1 MDLGDNASTVSI
13 LELGDLQARL
23 QSFALPPRPMTWE
36 DLQGGMGRFTT
47 GLDVP
52 AAIVD
57 GLQSS
62 DTEVQDSDDQVRQ
75 EEVLDSTEAIREDCP
90 LAMVAIPEVVATCD
104 EEILTK
110 IADGE
115 IDVKPAVL
123 KEELTVWNPL
133 DRPTPIAKKGCRSVA
148 GFCMGRKHER

>member
-1 MDLGDNASTVSI
+1 
-13 LELGDLQARL
+13 
-23 QSFALPPRPMTWE
+23 
-36 DLQGGMGRFTT
+36 MGRFTT
-47 GLDVP
+47 GLGVP

-62 DTEVQDSDDQVRQ
+62 DTEVQNSDEQVRQ

-90 LAMVAIPEVVATCD
+90 LATEAIHEVVATCD
-104 EEILTK
+104 EEAQPK
-110 IADGE
+110 SVVDGE
-115 IDVKPAVL
+115 IDAKPVVL

-133 DRPTPIAKKGCRSVA
+133 DRPTPIAKKGRRSVA